1 MADHELVNFRRPTR
15 LLTHIQDR
23 VNEWFGDFCSNLVGH
38 LASKIAFDLEVFL
51 ERTHITR
58 PSELQEVLSDTSMGH
73 RIGLSHEKQET
84 ILILPTRL
92 ALVLVS
98 GLFGEKPTSLPSI
111 REFTK
116 TEQTLYRF
124 LMESIVAAISET
136 QINVRPVQTQLLQ
149 PVENLR
155 RTAVLQPNETVLV
168 ATFSASGEF
177 GKEQFHWVIP
187 VALVN
192 SLFGLNQEVEVRP
205 SMEDKE
211 ALVQLMGDFATTLT
225 VRLGVAH
232 LNSEQLRSLST
243 GDLLILDQRVDQ
255 PLNAEVGGEDVFK
268 VYPARIRQR
277 QVCHIHSHVNEVSS
291 IR

>member
-1 MADHELVNFRRPTR
+1 MADYETVDFRRPTR
-15 LLTHIQDR
+15 LLTDIQDR

-38 LASKIAFDLEVFL
+38 LAGRIAFDLEVFL

-58 PSELQEVLSDTSMGH
+58 PSELNEILSETSTGH
-73 RIGLSHEKQET
+73 RIGLSHAEQET
-84 ILILPTRL
+84 ILVLPTRL

-98 GLFGEKPTSLPSI
+98 GLFGEKPTTLPNI

-124 LMESIVAAISET
+124 LMESIVGAISET
-136 QINVRPVQTQLLQ
+136 QINVRPVETQLLQ
-149 PVENLR
+149 PVENLK
-155 RTAVLQPNETVLV
+155 RTAVLKPNETVLV
-168 ATFSASGEF
+168 ATFTASGEF

-192 SLFGLNQEVEVRP
+192 SLFGANQESDIRP
-205 SMEDKE
+205 TMEDRD
-211 ALVQLMGDFATTLT
+211 ALVELMGDLATRLT
-225 VRLGVAH
+225 VRLGVAQ
-232 LNSEQLRSLST
+232 LNSEQLRTLAT

-268 VYPARIRQR
+268 VFPARIQQR
-277 QVCHIHSHVNEVSS
+277 QACHIHSHVNELSS
-291 IR
+291 MR